1 MRKLAAIMFTDLVG
15 YSALSQKNE
24 ALALELLKEHQE
36 LLRPLFSQ
44 HNGTEIKTIGDAFLV
59 EFASAVEAARCAVD
73 IQKTLTAHTSVVAPE
88 RRIQVRIGLHVGDV
102 VIEEGD
108 VLGDGVNIASRIEPL
123 AEPGGICVSEDV
135 AHQIENKIDQSLEL
149 LGEKDLK
156 GIKKPVTVY
165 RLVLPWEK
173 EAGFVRLARLALRKP
188 LRTRLAQAGVIVLII
203 AAGAGWWWTSQRVP
217 SIRPGQITRLAVL
230 PLVNLMNDPEQEYF
244 VDGMHDA
251 LLTELSKLAGLTVI
265 SRQSVLR
272 YKGSDKSLGEIAREL
287 QVHALIE
294 GSVLRAGDDV
304 RINVQLIEAA
314 YDRHLWADIFDRK
327 LEDVLALHSDV
338 ARAIANEV
346 KITLTPD
353 EETRLASTRRVN
365 PETYELYLKGMF
377 HLNKFTP
384 EGFEKGL
391 AHLNE
396 AIEINPNDPL
406 PYAGLAIGYSMIAHG
421 PSPPPGAYDRAEEAA
436 NKALALD
443 PTMAQV
449 AEVYASLAQI
459 KLYQDWDWTGAE
471 QAFNLALE
479 LRPNLAETR
488 IHYGWY
494 LILMGREEEAIVEMK
509 RAKQSDPLTP
519 ILPAFLGWAYWSY
532 GRYEEALEEAQRA
545 LEINP
550 NFPIGLYVLGL
561 VYSAMGRYDESIEAH
576 KKAGAVHP
584 DWGWGLG
591 HTYALAGQREEAL
604 KVAEELKAAGNNW
617 NTWGL
622 AEIYATLGEID
633 EAMHWIEETYKTRH
647 GYTPWIGWNPVFE
660 PLRDDPRFQEVHQRL
675 NLPE

>member
-24 ALALELLKEHQE
+24 ALALELLKEHQG
-36 LLRPLFSQ
+36 LLRPLFAQ
-44 HNGTEIKTIGDAFLV
+44 HHGTEIKTIGDAFLV

-73 IQKTLTAHTSVVAPE
+73 IQKALTAHTSVVAPE
-88 RRIQVRIGLHVGDV
+88 RRIQVRIGLHLGDV
-102 VIEEGD
+102 VYEEGD

-123 AEPGGICVSEDV
+123 APPGGICVSEDV
-135 AHQIENKIDQSLEL
+135 AHQIENKIDQPLEL
-149 LGEKDLK
+149 LGEKELK
-156 GIKKPVTVY
+156 GIKKPVMVY
-165 RLVLPWEK
+165 RILLPWEK
-173 EAGFVRLARLALRKP
+173 EAGFLRLARVALRKP
-188 LRTRLAQAGVIVLII
+188 SRARWSQAGAIVLLV
-203 AAGAGWWWTSQRVP
+203 AAGLGWWWTSQRVP

-230 PLVNLMNDPEQEYF
+230 PFANLMNDPEQDYF

-251 LLTELSKLAGLTVI
+251 LLTELSRLAALTVI
-265 SRQSVLR
+265 SRQSVIR
-272 YKGSDKSLGEIAREL
+272 YKGSDKPLREIASEL
-287 QVHALIE
+287 QAHALIE

-314 YDRHLWADIFDRK
+314 ADRHLWADNFDRK

-353 EETRLASTRRVN
+353 EETRLAGARPVN
-365 PETYELYLKGMF
+365 PETYDLYLKGMYYV
-377 HLNKFTP
+377 NKFTP

-391 AHLNE
+391 AYLNE
-396 AIEINPNDPL
+396 AIEKDPNDPL
-406 PYAGLAIGYSMIAHG
+406 PYAGLAIGYSMIAQG
-421 PSPPPGAYDRAEEAA
+421 PSPPPDSYDRAEEAA

-443 PTMAQV
+443 PTMAQI

-459 KLYQDWDWTGAE
+459 RLYQDWDWTGAE

-479 LRPNLAETR
+479 LKPNLAETR

-494 LILMGREEEAIVEMK
+494 LVLMGREEEAIVEMK
-509 RAKQSDPLTP
+509 RAKQSDPLLP
-519 ILPAFLGWAYWSY
+519 ILPAFLGWVYWSY
-532 GRYEEALEEAQRA
+532 GRYDEALEEAQRA

-550 NFPIGLYVLGL
+550 NFPVGLYVLGL

-633 EAMHWIEETYKTRH
+633 EAMHWIEEAYQTRH
-647 GYTPWIGWNPVFE
+647 GYTPWIRWNPVFE
-660 PLRDDPRFQEVHQRL
+660 PLFDDPRFQEVHQRL